1 MNSLDRLT
9 ENPLVGGLVALTVG
23 AVIGAI
29 IPATNREHELLGETR
44 DRMFDGVKRAARTG
58 VDQAKHV
65 AVSAVSA
72 AKEAATETARRE
84 AQNAS
89 SEVRNELSR

>member
-1 MNSLDRLT
+1 MNGIDRLT

-23 AVIGAI
+23 AVIGAM
-29 IPATNREHELLGETR
+29 IPATRREGELLGEAR
-44 DRMFDGVKRAARTG
+44 DRMMDGVKRAARTG

-72 AKEAATETARRE
+72 ATETAKRE
-84 AQNAS
+84 ARHTTS
-89 SEVRNELSR
+89 RMRSEPAL

>member
-1 MNSLDRLT
+1 MNTIDKLT

-23 AVIGAI
+23 AVIGAM
-29 IPATNREHELLGETR
+29 IPATNRENELLGETR

-72 AKEAATETARRE
+72 AKDAATETAKRE
-84 AQNAS
+84 APNVT
-89 SEVRNELSR
+89 SEMRNELSR